1 MTTADKLIKRIFD
14 IIISSVVLIFLSWLI
29 LICLIIARIDTR
41 ASGLFRQ
48 NRIGRNGKMFSLMKI
63 RSMSTNTSIESTITV
78 RGDLR
83 ITRSGKFF
91 RDSKLDELPQLWNV
105 LVGDM
110 SLVGPR
116 PDVSGYADK
125 LEGGNRI
132 ILSVRPGITGPASLY
147 FRDEEVLLSKQENAK
162 EYNDNV
168 IWPQKIDINKK
179 YVENW
184 SFKMDLIYLI
194 KTVFRNA

>member
-125 LEGGNRI
+125 LER
-132 ILSVRPGITGPASLY
+132 
-147 FRDEEVLLSKQENAK
+147 
-162 EYNDNV
+162 
-168 IWPQKIDINKK
+168 
-179 YVENW
+179 
-184 SFKMDLIYLI
+184 
-194 KTVFRNA
+194 